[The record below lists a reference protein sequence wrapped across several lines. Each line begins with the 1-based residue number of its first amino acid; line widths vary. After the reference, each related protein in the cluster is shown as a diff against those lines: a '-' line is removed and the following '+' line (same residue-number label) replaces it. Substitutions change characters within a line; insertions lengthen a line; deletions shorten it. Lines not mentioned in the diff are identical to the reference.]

1 MEIKKLDLSYIDEII
16 NYEKLYFD
24 TTLGADYIINDI
36 TNNEYARY
44 FIMLDN
50 DKLVGY
56 IGINVDLYGEILN
69 FFIVDNYR
77 GQGHGIALLNNA
89 LLEAKQS
96 GSISISLEVKETNTP
111 AISLYEKLGF
121 KISHK
126 RKGYYNGIDAIV
138 MIKEM

>member
-24 TTLGADYIINDI
+24 TTLGAQYIINDI
-36 TNNEYARY
+36 NNNEYARY

-77 GQGHGIALLNNA
+77 GQGHGIALLNCA
-89 LLEAKQS
+89 LKEAKQS